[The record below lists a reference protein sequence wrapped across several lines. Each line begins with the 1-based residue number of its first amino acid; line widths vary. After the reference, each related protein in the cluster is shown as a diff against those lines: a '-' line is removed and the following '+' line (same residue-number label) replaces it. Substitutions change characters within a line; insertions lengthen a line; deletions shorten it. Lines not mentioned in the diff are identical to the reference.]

1 MKRYKPLVDKL
12 YFLIAIPSLIISAA
26 MTVLSAFS
34 WVSLLI
40 TVPVDLLIIYFLI
53 SPLFGYAELRED
65 SLYIKFG
72 LILKREIPYKSIR
85 GAVKCR
91 APYSEAMLSLKCAML
106 HVNVKHGVY
115 DVVSVGVQEPDLF
128 ISELEKRVALCDTGA
143 ASGGNSSR

>member
-1 MKRYKPLVDKL
+1 MKFKPLIDKL
-12 YFLIAIPSLIISAA
+12 FFIIAIPTLLLMAALTVLAAFYPISLIITVAA
-26 MTVLSAFS
+26 DILV
-34 WVSLLI
+34 
-40 TVPVDLLIIYFLI
+40 IYFLI
-53 SPLFGYAELRED
+53 TPLFGYAELRED

-72 LILKREIPYKSIR
+72 LILKREIPYESIR

-91 APYSEAMLSLKCAML
+91 APYAETMLSLKCAML

-143 ASGGNSSR
+143 ASGGNLSR